1 MRYRL
6 GLVCAAFLVLC
17 VTASAKK
24 KKVLLP
30 TEVLQARTAWVIVD
44 PNAGVDVR
52 DPQANNLARGAVENA
67 LRRWGRLQPVTDA
80 SQADLIIVVRKG
92 NGNIANPTIGGT
104 RANAPPPMTGQNPD
118 SGMNGPGSVR
128 NGPPPFGESEPHPQ
142 MEVGDAE
149 DTLSVY
155 RCSHMQDT
163 GNPLQSSPV
172 WRYSGTNA
180 LEAPQVPAV
189 DAFRRVVQEAEKQQD
204 AKP

>member
-6 GLVCAAFLVLC
+6 GVVCAALLILS

-52 DPQANNLARGAVENA
+52 EPQANNLARSAVESA
-67 LRRWGRLQPVTDA
+67 LARWGRLQPVTDA

-92 NGNIANPTIGGT
+92 NGRMVNPTIGGT
-104 RANAPPPMTGQNPD
+104 RANDPPPMAGQNPD
-118 SGMNGPGSVR
+118 SGMNGSGPAR
-128 NGPPPFGESEPHPQ
+128 TGPPLYGQSEPHPQ
-142 MEVGDAE
+142 MEVGDEE
-149 DTLSVY
+149 DTFFVY
-155 RCSHMQDT
+155 RCEHMQDG
-163 GNPLQSSPV
+163 GNPLKSPPV

-180 LEAPQVPAV
+180 LHAPDVPAV
-189 DAFRRVVQEAEKQQD
+189 DAFRRVIQEAEKQQD